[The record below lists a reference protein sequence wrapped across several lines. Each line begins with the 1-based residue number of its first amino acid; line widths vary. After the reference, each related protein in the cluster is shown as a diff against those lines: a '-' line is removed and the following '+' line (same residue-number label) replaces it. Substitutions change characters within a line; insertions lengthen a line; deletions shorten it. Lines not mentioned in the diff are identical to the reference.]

1 MGEDPWDTPVPK
13 DRRLGDH
20 PMNRTLTALA
30 LASICAMSVAQMN
43 RIPRVGA
50 NTQIRFVEV
59 PNFMEFTG
67 RMIVRP
73 KQADQLAREGVNDLS
88 ARLMREQV
96 ELEMSEY
103 MIEFRAPNDEY
114 IVQLPDGDNENSF
127 ARRFLATGRYQYIE
141 PDWRVFPLYTPN
153 DPQLGAQWSHTNS
166 DSRAGWDVQR
176 GSSSVIVGITDTG
189 VHLTHE
195 DFNNPASN
203 LVSGY
208 NSASG
213 QSQANGGQVQ
223 DINGHGTH
231 CAGIAAAIGDNALG
245 VAGVSLTG
253 TKIMPVRVTN
263 SAGGGSSISWL
274 TGGILW
280 AAQNGARVTS
290 TSYSGYNSASVGTTG
305 TTLKTTYNALSHW
318 AAGNNG
324 SFISGF
330 DHVDVVIVGA
340 TNSANGRASFSNYG
354 TDCDLFAPGDNI
366 RSTYWTGAATNT
378 YANLSGTSMACP
390 FAAGL
395 SALIMCQNPTYSA
408 QQVENVLYKSCID
421 MGNVTNFGWG
431 RVNVSNAMG
440 KVPNSFTVVRGQL
453 QAGGTTDLYRVE
465 GNVLRVRRGLV
476 VNASEAPIQVQ
487 TPHNAAFA
495 TVGEVNVQ
503 LTSSVNTGGLSRR
516 IELLNV
522 NTGQYDVVG
531 SGTATTSMTKLEAT
545 VSGAAAANYVSGGVV
560 TARVAVYQTGPTS
573 ISQWET
579 SIDQLVVRTLR

>member
-1 MGEDPWDTPVPK
+1 M
-13 DRRLGDH
+13 H
-20 PMNRTLTALA
+20 RTLTALA
-30 LASICAMSVAQMN
+30 LASICSISFAQN
-43 RIPRVGA
+43 ARIPRVGA

-59 PNFMEFTG
+59 PNVMEFTG

-73 KQADQLAREGVNDLS
+73 KQADQLARAGVSDLS
-88 ARLMREQV
+88 ARLMRQQV
-96 ELEMSEY
+96 ELEMSQF
-103 MIEFRAPNDEY
+103 MIEYRGPNDEY
-114 IVQLPDGDNENSF
+114 IVQLPEGENETSF
-127 ARRFLATGRYQYIE
+127 AHRYLATGRYQYIE
-141 PDWRVFPLYTPN
+141 PDWMVFPVYTPN
-153 DPQLGAQWSHTNS
+153 DPQLGSQWSHTNS
-166 DSRAGWDVQR
+166 ESRAGWDVQR
-176 GSSSVIVGITDTG
+176 GSSAVIVAITDTG

-231 CAGIAAAIGDNALG
+231 CAGIAAAIGDNSRG

-263 SAGGGSSISWL
+263 SSGGGSSISWL

-305 TTLKTTYNALSHW
+305 TTLKNTYNALSLW
-318 AAGNNG
+318 AAGNSG
-324 SFISGF
+324 AFISGA
-330 DHVDVVIVGA
+330 DHVNVVIVGA
-340 TNSANGRASFSNYG
+340 TNSANARAGFSNYG
-354 TDCDLFAPGDNI
+354 TDTDLFAPGDNI
-366 RSTYWTGAATNT
+366 RSTYWTGSATNT

-395 SALIMCQNPTYSA
+395 AGLILSQNPTYSA
-408 QQVENVLYKSCID
+408 QQMEDVLYKSCID
-421 MGNVTNFGWG
+421 MGNVTNYGWG

-440 KVPNSFTVVRGQL
+440 KVMNSFTIVRGFL
-453 QAGGTTDLYRVE
+453 QAGGVPDTYRVE
-465 GNVLRVRRGLV
+465 GNVLRVKRGLV
-476 VNASEAPIQVQ
+476 VNAGEAPIQVGSE
-487 TPHNAAFA
+487 HNAAFA
-495 TVGEVNVQ
+495 TPNEVNVQ
-503 LTSSVNTGGLSRR
+503 LTCSVNTGGLSRR
-516 IELLNV
+516 IELLNKT
-522 NTGQYDVVG
+522 TGNYDVIG
-531 SGTATTSMTKLEAT
+531 SGTATTTMSKLEAT
-545 VSGAAAANYVSGGVV
+545 VSGASAANYVNAGKVN
-560 TARVAVYQTGPTS
+560 ARVAVYQTGPTT